1 MDDDEWGEL
10 DEEAMDECMVLATQM
25 CSQAPQNNNDVT
37 KQDVGSNFS
46 STVGNT
52 AHGENSREQFP
63 GSYKNNFNDSGFSSV
78 KSSALNHSRV
88 LQNSTKLGRGVA
100 GHSNNVS
107 RSNSYSNRFNDFS
120 IPETTVQ
127 KSGPSLSK
135 TVHSVGKV
143 YNSIPIK
150 GASTSNSH
158 GNTHPTTSGTATL
171 SDGGNQVELKKIQDE
186 KAKLQEDVLM
196 KQGEVGKVAKLDFF
210 FFFSSFMI

>member
-25 CSQAPQNNNDVT
+25 CSQMPQNNNEVT

-78 KSSALNHSRV
+78 RSSALNQSRV
-88 LQNSTKLGRGVA
+88 LQNTTKLGRGVA
-100 GHSNNVS
+100 GQSNNVS
-107 RSNSYSNRFNDFS
+107 RSNSYSHRFNDFS

-127 KSGPSLSK
+127 KSNSFSLSK
-135 TVHSVGKV
+135 TVHSTGKV

-150 GASTSNSH
+150 GSSSSSSH
-158 GNTHPTTSGTATL
+158 GNMHPTTSGTSTL
-171 SDGGNQVELKKIQDE
+171 SDGSNQNQLKKMQDE
-186 KAKLQEDVLM
+186 KAKLEEDVLM
-196 KQGEVGKVAKLDFF
+196 KQGEVSNNNKLDFLAP
-210 FFFSSFMI
+210 